1 MIKDISYS
9 AYILPVRDGQVAL
22 LKYGENGYGPIGGRL
37 DDGEDFLTALRREL
51 TEELGESASALADS
65 AVEIPVPYAFRHPTA
80 ERAQRRGALAEEHH
94 FFIVHIPDDMELNFC
109 ENRPEEISVAWV
121 APDDLLNPKI
131 TPFDDVRDF
140 YALHILPNLGCK
152 FSMSLRP
159 EYYEMVRSGE
169 KDIELRL
176 YDEKRRRMHN
186 GDIILI
192 YNAQIRKLMVGH
204 PFSARNAITGTSIL
218 EKYTSNGLGTKF
230 KTIIEKWARENNVH
244 KLEAETFQK
253 NMRSIGNLL
262 KNGYEIVGV
271 SHDVAFIDGE
281 YYHQYNLEKILEK

>member
-51 TEELGESASALADS
+51 TEELGESTSALVDS
-65 AVEIPVPYAFRHPTA
+65 AVEIPVPYAFRHPTP
-80 ERAQRRGALAEEHH
+80 ERAQRRGAWGEEHH
-94 FFIVHIPDDMELNFC
+94 FFIVHVPDDMELNFC

-121 APDDLLNPKI
+121 APDDLLNPQI
-131 TPFDDVRDF
+131 TPFDDMRDF
-140 YALHILPNLGCK
+140 YSNHILPNLNCR

-186 GDIILI
+186 GDTVLI
-192 YNAQIRKLMVGH
+192 YNAQNRNDYIRAKIMRLHIARSFADLATKISMPRTGFASLNALM
-204 PFSARNAITGTSIL
+204 SAISKFYDS
-218 EKYTSNGLGTKF
+218 EMESKYG
-230 KTIIEKWARENNVH
+230 
-244 KLEAETFQK
+244 
-253 NMRSIGNLL
+253 
-262 KNGYEIVGV
+262 IVG
-271 SHDVAFIDGE
+271 IE
-281 YYHQYNLEKILEK
+281 LEVIG